1 MPVLYTLRSIRS
13 TMTATPQPYPAYKPS
28 GVEWLG
34 DVPTHWEVVQLGR
47 IGVFSKGSGGT
58 KDDEVP
64 DGIPC
69 VRYGDLYT
77 THKSFICQ
85 TRSYVSPAKASAY
98 TPIHRGDVLFP
109 TSGETIEEIGKS
121 AVNLLDTQVLC
132 GGDTIIFRPTIPME
146 PKFAGYALD
155 CPAAQTQKSLMG
167 RGITIMHIYSGQLK
181 YLWLSLPP
189 LPEQTAIVRYLDYA
203 DRRIRRYVSARR
215 KLIALLEEERHAVV
229 NRAVTRGLDPS
240 IPLKPSGV
248 EWLGDVPAHWE
259 VRRLR
264 TVAEMRVSNVDK
276 HTREDE
282 FPVRL
287 CNYVDVYK
295 NDRITQAMTFM
306 SATASRDEIERFQ
319 LKRHD
324 VLITKDSEAWDDI
337 GVPSLVTES
346 ADDLLSGYHLALL
359 RPFQEILGAYL
370 ARTLE
375 NKGVAYQFHVRANGV
390 TRYGMTHT
398 GIQSVRIP
406 LPPLL
411 EQAAIVEHLDKATAG
426 IDAAIA
432 RARRQIELVQEYR
445 TRLISD
451 VVTGKLD
458 VRAAAAQLPDEAE
471 DPSTGS
477 GRTGLWPGGPLGDDG
492 DTDPYDAGE
501 SLGEEPAMER
511 EVTP

>member
-1 MPVLYTLRSIRS
+1 MLMKTQKAHIPSTLGNY
-13 TMTATPQPYPAYKPS
+13 APYRAYKLS

-34 DVPTHWEVVQLGR
+34 DVPAHWDVVQLGR

-77 THKSFICQ
+77 THTHFISR
-85 TRSYVSPAKASAY
+85 TRSYVLPEKASAY
-98 TPIHRGDVLFP
+98 TLINRGDVLFP

-121 AVNLLDTQVLC
+121 AVNLMNTQVLC
-132 GGDTIIFRPTIPME
+132 GGDMIIFRSTIPME

-167 RGITIMHIYSGQLK
+167 RGITIMHIYSSQLR

-189 LPEQTAIVRYLDYA
+189 LPEQAAIVRYLDYA
-203 DRRIRRYVSARR
+203 DRRIRRYVSAKR
-215 KLIALLEEERHAVV
+215 KLIALLAEEKQAVV
-229 NRAVTRGLDPS
+229 SRAITRGLDPS
-240 IPLKPSGV
+240 VALKPSGV

-259 VRRLR
+259 VVQLGRIGSFSKGGGG
-264 TVAEMRVSNVDK
+264 TK
-276 HTREDE
+276 EDE
-282 FPVRL
+282 
-287 CNYVDVYK
+287 VDVGLPCIRYGDIYMDHK
-295 NDRITQAMTFM
+295 YHVEHSRTYITPERSPNYTPMQYGDILFAGSGETIEEIGK
-306 SATASRDEIERFQ
+306 SAVNLLDGEAYCGGDVILFRPAIEVNPRFTGYATDCVQ
-319 LKRHD
+319 SAHQKSCMGRGITIMHIYSSELKYMR
-324 VLITKDSEAWDDI
+324 
-337 GVPSLVTES
+337 
-346 ADDLLSGYHLALL
+346 LAL
-359 RPFQEILGAYL
+359 PAL
-370 ARTLE
+370 A
-375 NKGVAYQFHVRANGV
+375 
-390 TRYGMTHT
+390 
-398 GIQSVRIP
+398 
-406 LPPLL
+406 
-411 EQAAIVEHLDKATAG
+411 EQTAIVEHLDKATAG

-492 DTDPYDAGE
+492 DGDPYDAGE